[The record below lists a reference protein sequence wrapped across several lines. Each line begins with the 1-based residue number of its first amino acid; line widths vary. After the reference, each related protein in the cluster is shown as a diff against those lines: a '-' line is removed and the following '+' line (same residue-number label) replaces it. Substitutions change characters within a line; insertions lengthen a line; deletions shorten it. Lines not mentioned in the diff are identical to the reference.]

1 LFQVEIRR
9 NASDINC
16 KISLVQHL
24 ASVNIYNLDLVNIGS
39 VKSLFLWYSKFDV
52 INIAI
57 LISGRGS
64 NMEAILK
71 AIKKRKIRANPAVV
85 ISNKPDAKGLKVA
98 KRLGVQTEVVD
109 SQGIVGPSWS
119 YDKRIIAVL
128 EKYDVT
134 PRNGL
139 ICLAGFMRILNQEFV
154 EQYKGRI
161 INIHP
166 ALLPSFPGLH
176 AQRQAI
182 EYGVK
187 FSGCTVHFVD
197 AGVDTGP
204 IILQEGVE
212 VKDGDTE
219 ESLAK
224 RILKKEHVIYPQAV
238 KLFCEGKVKFTPKV
252 QS

>member
-1 LFQVEIRR
+1 
-9 NASDINC
+9 
-16 KISLVQHL
+16 
-24 ASVNIYNLDLVNIGS
+24 
-39 VKSLFLWYSKFDV
+39 V
-52 INIAI
+52 INLAI

-71 AIKKRKIRANPAVV
+71 AVKKGKIRANPAVV
-85 ISNKPDAKGLKVA
+85 ISNKPDAKGLKIA
-98 KRLGVQTEVVD
+98 QKIGVKTEVVD
-109 SQGIVGPSWS
+109 SQGIQGPSWT
-119 YDKRIIAVL
+119 YDKRIIAIL

-139 ICLAGFMRILNQEFV
+139 ICLAGFMRILNPEFV
-154 EQYKGRI
+154 NQYKGRI

-176 AQRQAI
+176 AQRQAV

-204 IILQEGVE
+204 VILQAVVK

-219 ESLAK
+219 QSLSK
-224 RILKKEHVIYPQAV
+224 RILSKEHLIYPQAI
-238 KLFCEGKVKFTPKV
+238 KLFCEGKVKTKI
-252 QS
+252 